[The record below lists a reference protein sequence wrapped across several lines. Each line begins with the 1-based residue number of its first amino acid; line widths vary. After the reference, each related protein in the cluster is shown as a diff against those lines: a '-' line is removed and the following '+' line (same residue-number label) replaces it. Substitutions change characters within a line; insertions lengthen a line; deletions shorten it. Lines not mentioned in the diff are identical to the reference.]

1 MKKLFL
7 AMSLGV
13 ILFASCDKK
22 ATTPNTTP
30 TNNNTSATTPIPAGG
45 DGALVAV
52 QTVSKMTVGGFP
64 ITTTLGTGVA
74 VFGNLSTGS
83 YNDAGAVTLNTKA
96 LTKQSNNSYVYTP
109 SATDITG
116 IDLSSNIDWS
126 VVGGGSLSGF
136 TYDASAQGMPVAD
149 DISGS
154 ATTINSA
161 NSFTLSTVGS
171 ISNSDSVY
179 FQLSGSSTTII
190 KRMAGNTSSV
200 TFSASEIQSAGKG
213 TGVIIIAPWNMTSH
227 TLGGK
232 QIYTINEVAL
242 TRTITIE

>member
-7 AMSLGV
+7 VMSLGV

-30 TNNNTSATTPIPAGG
+30 SNNNTSATTPLPAGG
-45 DGALVAV
+45 
-52 QTVSKMTVGGFP
+52 
-64 ITTTLGTGVA
+64 
-74 VFGNLSTGS
+74 
-83 YNDAGAVTLNTKA
+83 GAVTLNTKA
-96 LTKQSNNSYVYTP
+96 LTKQSNNSYVFTP

-116 IDLSSNIDWS
+116 IDLSGNIDWS

-161 NSFTLSTVGS
+161 NSFTLSTVSS